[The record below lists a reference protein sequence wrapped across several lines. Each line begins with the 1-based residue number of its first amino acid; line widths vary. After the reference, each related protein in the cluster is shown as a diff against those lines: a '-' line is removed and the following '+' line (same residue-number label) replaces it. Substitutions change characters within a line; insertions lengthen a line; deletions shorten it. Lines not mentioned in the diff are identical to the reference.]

1 MAERITLEGLRE
13 QIDEIDVSLLELLNR
28 RASHAARIAE
38 VKQGKAPG
46 DPLYCP
52 ERETQVLRNLVEGNN
67 GPLDSRQLTN
77 IFREIMSACLAIE
90 WPLEI
95 GFLGPQGTFT
105 HEAALKHFGRS
116 ARFKGLSSIREVFR
130 ETEAGTVSYGV
141 VPVENSS
148 EGSVNHTLDLL
159 MDSPLLIVGEVEM
172 RIHHCLLGLATDV
185 SRIKTVYSHQQSFQ
199 QCRGWF
205 SENLP
210 GCEQISVNST
220 ADAARYAQ
228 TSAEIAAVAGAGVA
242 GLYGL
247 MLIRRNIEDASG
259 NTTRFLVIGNHR
271 VTPSGT
277 DKTSILCSTR
287 NRPGALVRLL
297 QPLSSHGVSM
307 TRIKSRPVRRT
318 NWRYVFF
325 IDVEGHC
332 EDEAVRDALAQL
344 EDEAGFFK
352 SLGSYPRGT

>member
-1 MAERITLEGLRE
+1 MAERVTLEGLRA
-13 QIDEIDVSLLELLNR
+13 QIDEIDADLLKLLNR
-28 RASHAARIAE
+28 RARCAAKIAE
-38 VKQGKAPG
+38 AKQGKAP
-46 DPLYCP
+46 DESLYCP
-52 ERETQVLRNLVEGNN
+52 ERETQVLQNLVEGNS
-67 GPLDSRQLTN
+67 GPLGSQELKN
-77 IFREIMSACLAIE
+77 IFREIMSACLAVE
-90 WPLEI
+90 RLLEV

-116 ARFKGLSSIREVFR
+116 ARFRGLSSIREVFR
-130 ETEAGTVSYGV
+130 ETEAGTVAYGV

-159 MDSPLLIVGEVEM
+159 MDSPLLIVGEVEL

-205 SENLP
+205 AENLP
-210 GCEQISVNST
+210 HCEQISVNST

-228 TSAEIAAVAGAGVA
+228 GDAEVAAVAGAGVA
-242 GLYGL
+242 DLYDL
-247 MLIRRNIEDASG
+247 QVIRKNIEDASA
-259 NTTRFLVIGNHR
+259 NTTRFLVIGDHR
-271 VTPSGT
+271 VAPSGT
-277 DKTSILCSTR
+277 DKTSILFSTR

-297 QPLSSHGVSM
+297 QPLSNHGVSM

-318 NWRYVFF
+318 NWQYVFF
-325 IDVEGHC
+325 IDIEGHC
-332 EDEAVRDALAQL
+332 EDEAVKNALAQL
-344 EDEAGFFK
+344 EEEAGFFK